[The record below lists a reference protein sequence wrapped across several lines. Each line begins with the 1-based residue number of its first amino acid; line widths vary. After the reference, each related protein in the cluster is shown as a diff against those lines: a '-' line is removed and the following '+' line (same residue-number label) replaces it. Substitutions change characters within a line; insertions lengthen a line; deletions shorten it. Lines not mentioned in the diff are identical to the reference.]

1 MAKKKIVEE
10 KVEEITTK
18 ISGYEVKIDQAD
30 GVITKLWNL
39 LKKHWGKLLI
49 FLLIYG
55 GYRFVMAVSEEMDKP
70 KQGQVI
76 PIQEES
82 TEGVINNEPFLV
94 REYDEVQGDG
104 STAVIQVWSDS
115 VETLKKY

>member
-10 KVEEITTK
+10 KVEEITSK
-18 ISGYEVKIDQAD
+18 ISETEIKLDQAD
-30 GVITKLWNL
+30 GIITKAWNI

-55 GYRFVMAVSEEMDKP
+55 GYRFVMAVSEDMDKP
-70 KQGQVI
+70 KQEI

-94 REYDEVQGDG
+94 REYDEVQVDG